1 MSRDSGSCFLSILPS
16 LALTGPGLASSLR
29 YPGGRGFS
37 VCVCVCV
44 CCGMQEGV
52 TRLFLQG
59 TLTIMAIFLQMPLNL
74 VRGEAC
80 SFAHPKI
87 GQTFFCGLGV
97 RSLHGAPF
105 RGARGQCVP
114 SGGVLTRRGPS
125 SEYPPAC
132 LSGFLPLSFL
142 PPPGYSSR
150 HVALTPVPL
159 AAAGHPPSP
168 QLVLMREEGGARL
181 PPPSDQGLAGWDS
194 SRRGQKREIFL
205 LTRGNSGA
213 AA

>member
-1 MSRDSGSCFLSILPS
+1 
-16 LALTGPGLASSLR
+16 
-29 YPGGRGFS
+29 
-37 VCVCVCV
+37 
-44 CCGMQEGV
+44 
-52 TRLFLQG
+52 
-59 TLTIMAIFLQMPLNL
+59 MAIFLQMPLNL

-97 RSLHGAPF
+97 RRLHGAPF
-105 RGARGQCVP
+105 LGARGRCVP

-125 SEYPPAC
+125 SVCPPAC
-132 LSGFLPLSFL
+132 LSGFLPFSFL
-142 PPPGYSSR
+142 PPPRLFFPPRSSDPRSTYSSR
-150 HVALTPVPL
+150 PPPQPP
-159 AAAGHPPSP
+159 AGPYEA
-168 QLVLMREEGGARL
+168 VGGARL
-181 PPPSDQGLAGWDS
+181 PPPSDQGLAGRDS